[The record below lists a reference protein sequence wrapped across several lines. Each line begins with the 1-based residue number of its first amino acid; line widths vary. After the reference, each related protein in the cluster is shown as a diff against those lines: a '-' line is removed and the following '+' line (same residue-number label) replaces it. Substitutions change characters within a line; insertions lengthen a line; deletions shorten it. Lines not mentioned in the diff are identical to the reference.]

1 MAISSVGLGSG
12 INVEDTVAKLVA
24 FEQRPIQALQT
35 KATAINSQVSAFSQ
49 LKSQISNL
57 QTQVAKLSSM
67 DTWQGRVL
75 SSSNAATVTGTATS
89 KAALGT
95 YDVKVSQIASAQ
107 TIASGLVAKDTAL
120 GEGKLT
126 INLGEW
132 VRDPADPADASSP
145 ATLPLVLKTNDN
157 KGVPA
162 SVSIDITADDDTLA
176 KVAAKINAANAGV
189 TATVLRDHTGERLTL
204 QSSTTGANA
213 AFSVTAEEV
222 AGKPGLKRFEYA
234 GGAGGGAGMAR
245 SQDAQDTKATVNGIE
260 MFSRN
265 LSFTDV
271 ADGLTL
277 TVSQKMADTDAAV
290 RITIKGDTATAK
302 SALTNLV
309 ESYNALSSAMTT
321 MTAYDPATKTA
332 GTLQGDSTAI
342 NLQSALRR
350 LLSGNSGA
358 GGSFNTLSQIG
369 LEVQADGKLKIDDT
383 KLTKALEKPDDLAKF
398 FAADPEGDADDGLG
412 VRLKSFT
419 AGLLSSD
426 GVFATKDTSMKAQLK
441 RNTQDQERLTTR
453 VNNYEKR
460 LLAQYTALDVK
471 MASLTSL
478 DNYVTQQITS
488 WNKSTN

>member
-24 FEQRPIQALQT
+24 IEQRPIQALQA
-35 KATAINSQVSAFSQ
+35 KATTINSQVSAFSQ

-57 QTQVAKLSSM
+57 QTQVAKLSSLE
-67 DTWQGRVL
+67 TWQGRVL

-89 KAALGT
+89 KAATGT
-95 YDVKVSQIASAQ
+95 YDVKVGQLASAQ
-107 TIASGLVAKDTAL
+107 TIGSGALAKGSDL
-120 GEGKLT
+120 GEGTLT
-126 INLGEW
+126 ITLGEW
-132 VRDPADPADASSP
+132 KDG
-145 ATLPLVLKTNDN
+145 VLKANEGG
-157 KGVPA
+157 GVP
-162 SVSIDITADDDTLA
+162 ITITAEDNTMS

-189 TATVLRDHTGERLTL
+189 TATVLRDDTGERLTL
-204 QSSTTGANA
+204 QSTATGGNA
-213 AFSVTAEEV
+213 AFSVAVEED
-222 AGKPGLKRFEYA
+222 AGQPGLKRLQYL
-234 GGAGGGAGMAR
+234 GDDSSAGMTR
-245 SQDAQDTKATVNGIE
+245 SQTAQDTLATINGIP
-260 MFSRN
+260 MSSRN
-265 LSFTDV
+265 LAFTEV

-277 TVSQKMADTDAAV
+277 TVSQKMADADAAV

-321 MTAYDPATKTA
+321 MTAYDQATKTA

-358 GGSFNTLSQIG
+358 GGAFGTLSQIG
-369 LEVQADGKLKIDDT
+369 LEFQKDGKLKIDDT
-383 KLTKALEKPDDLAKF
+383 KLTKALEKPDDLATF
-398 FAADPEGDADDGLG
+398 FAADPEGAASDGLG
-412 VRLKSFT
+412 VRLKDFT

-426 GVFATKDTSMKAQLK
+426 GVFATKDTSMKNQLK

>member
-35 KATAINSQVSAFSQ
+35 KATAINSQMSAFSQ

-57 QTQVAKLSSM
+57 QTQVAKLSSLE
-67 DTWQGRVL
+67 TWQGRVL

-107 TIASGLVAKDTAL
+107 TIASGVVAKDDAL
-120 GEGKLT
+120 GEGTLT
-126 INLGEW
+126 ITLGEW
-132 VRDPADPADASSP
+132 DGATLKANEVNGLP
-145 ATLPLVLKTNDN
+145 ATV
-157 KGVPA
+157 
-162 SVSIDITADDDTLA
+162 SVKITAEDDTLA

-213 AFSVTAEEV
+213 AFSVAVQEDTD
-222 AGKPGLKRFEYA
+222 KPGLKRFEYA
-234 GGAGGGAGMAR
+234 GGEGGGAGMAR
-245 SQDAQDTKATVNGIE
+245 SQAAQDTKATVNGIE

-358 GGSFNTLSQIG
+358 GGAFNTLSQIG
-369 LEVQADGKLKIDDT
+369 LEFQADGKLKIDDT

-398 FAADPEGDADDGLG
+398 FAADPEGDANDGLG
-412 VRLKSFT
+412 VRLKTFT

-426 GVFATKDTSMKAQLK
+426 GVFATKDTSMKAQIK

>member
-1 MAISSVGLGSG
+1 MLPT
-12 INVEDTVAKLVA
+12 DW
-24 FEQRPIQALQT
+24 F
-35 KATAINSQVSAFSQ
+35 
-49 LKSQISNL
+49 
-57 QTQVAKLSSM
+57 
-67 DTWQGRVL
+67 
-75 SSSNAATVTGTATS
+75 
-89 KAALGT
+89 
-95 YDVKVSQIASAQ
+95 YDAV
-107 TIASGLVAKDTAL
+107 
-120 GEGKLT
+120 
-126 INLGEW
+126 
-132 VRDPADPADASSP
+132 
-145 ATLPLVLKTNDN
+145 
-157 KGVPA
+157 
-162 SVSIDITADDDTLA
+162 
-176 KVAAKINAANAGV
+176 
-189 TATVLRDHTGERLTL
+189 
-204 QSSTTGANA
+204 
-213 AFSVTAEEV
+213 
-222 AGKPGLKRFEYA
+222 
-234 GGAGGGAGMAR
+234 
-245 SQDAQDTKATVNGIE
+245 TKATVNGIE

-358 GGSFNTLSQIG
+358 GGAFNTLSQIG
-369 LEVQADGKLKIDDT
+369 LEFQADGKLKIDDT

-398 FAADPEGDADDGLG
+398 FAADPEGDANDGLG

-460 LLAQYTALDVK
+460 LL
-471 MASLTSL
+471 
-478 DNYVTQQITS
+478 
-488 WNKSTN
+488 

>member
-24 FEQRPIQALQT
+24 IEQRPIQALQA

-107 TIASGLVAKDTAL
+107 TIASGVVAKDDAL
-120 GEGKLT
+120 GEGTLT
-126 INLGEW
+126 ITLGEW
-132 VRDPADPADASSP
+132 DGT
-145 ATLPLVLKTNDN
+145 TLKANEVNGLPTTV
-157 KGVPA
+157 
-162 SVSIDITADDDTLA
+162 SVKITAEDDTLA

-189 TATVLRDHTGERLTL
+189 SATVLRDHTGERLTL

-213 AFSVTAEEV
+213 AFSVTVDEV
-222 AGKPGLKRFEYA
+222 ADKPGLKRFEYA
-234 GGAGGGAGMAR
+234 GGAGGGAAMAR

-277 TVSQKMADTDAAV
+277 TVSQKMADADAAV

-309 ESYNALSSAMTT
+309 ESYNALSSAMAT

-358 GGSFNTLSQIG
+358 GGAFGTLSQIG
-369 LEVQADGKLKIDDT
+369 LEFQKDGKLKIDDT
-383 KLTKALEKPDDLAKF
+383 KLTKALEKPDDLATF
-398 FAADPEGDADDGLG
+398 FAADPEGAASDGLG
-412 VRLKSFT
+412 VRLKDFT

-426 GVFATKDTSMKAQLK
+426 GVFATKDTSMKDQLK

>member
-1 MAISSVGLGSG
+1 MAISSIGLGSG
-12 INVEDTVAKLVA
+12 LDVENMVAKLVA
-24 FEQRPIQALQT
+24 LEQRPIQALQT
-35 KATAINSQVSAFSQ
+35 KATTINSQVSAFSQ

-57 QTQVAKLSSM
+57 QTQVAKLSSL

-89 KAALGT
+89 KAATGT
-95 YDVKVSQIASAQ
+95 YDVKVGQLASAQ
-107 TIASGLVAKDTAL
+107 TIGSGALAKGSAL
-120 GEGKLT
+120 GEGTLT
-126 INLGEW
+126 ITLGEW
-132 VRDPADPADASSP
+132 KDG
-145 ATLPLVLKTNDN
+145 VLKANEGG
-157 KGVPA
+157 GVP
-162 SVSIDITADDDTLA
+162 ITITAEDNTMS

-189 TATVLRDHTGERLTL
+189 TATVLRDDTGERLTL
-204 QSSTTGANA
+204 QSTATGGNA
-213 AFSVTAEEV
+213 AFSVAVEED
-222 AGKPGLKRFEYA
+222 AGQPGLKRLQYL
-234 GGAGGGAGMAR
+234 GVDSSAGMTR
-245 SQDAQDTKATVNGIE
+245 SQTAQDTLATINGIP
-260 MFSRN
+260 MSSRN
-265 LSFTDV
+265 LAFTEV
-271 ADGLTL
+271 ADGVTL
-277 TVSQKMADTDAAV
+277 TVSQKMADADAAV

-358 GGSFNTLSQIG
+358 GGAFNTLSQIG
-369 LEVQADGKLKIDDT
+369 LEFQADGKLKIDDT
-383 KLTKALEKPDDLAKF
+383 KLTKALEKPVDLATF
-398 FAADPEGDADDGLG
+398 FAADPEGEASDGLG
-412 VRLKSFT
+412 VRLKTFT

-426 GVFATKDTSMKAQLK
+426 GVFATKDESMKSQLK

-478 DNYVTQQITS
+478 DNYVAQQITA
-488 WNKSTN
+488 WNNQKN

>member
-12 INVEDTVAKLVA
+12 IPVEETVAKLVA
-24 FEQRPIQALQT
+24 LEQRPIQALQK
-35 KATAINSQVSAFSQ
+35 KATTINSQVSAYSQ

-57 QTQVAKLSSM
+57 QTQVDKLTSAA
-67 DTWQGRVL
+67 TWQGRVL
-75 SSSNAATVTGTATS
+75 SSSNASTVTGTVTS

-95 YDVKVSQIASAQ
+95 YDVKVQQLASAQ
-107 TIASGLVAKDTAL
+107 TIASGVVAKDDAL
-120 GEGKLT
+120 GEGTLT
-126 INLGEW
+126 ITLGEW
-132 VRDPADPADASSP
+132 DGATLKANEVNGLP
-145 ATLPLVLKTNDN
+145 ATV
-157 KGVPA
+157 
-162 SVSIDITADDDTLA
+162 SVKITSEDDTLA

-213 AFSVTAEEV
+213 AFSVAAQED
-222 AGKPGLKRFEYA
+222 ASKPGLSRFEYA
-234 GGAGGGAGMAR
+234 GGAGGGAAMTL

-277 TVSQKMADTDAAV
+277 TVSQKMAEGDAAV

-309 ESYNALSSAMTT
+309 ESYNALSSAMKT
-321 MTAYDPATKTA
+321 MTAYDETTKTA

-358 GGSFNTLSQIG
+358 GGAFNTLSQIG
-369 LEVQADGKLKIDDT
+369 LEFQTDGTLKVNDT
-383 KLTKALEKPDDLAKF
+383 KLTKALEDPDSLSKF
-398 FAADPEGDADDGLG
+398 FTADLEGEANDGLG
-412 VRLKSFT
+412 LRLKTFT
-419 AGLLSSD
+419 SGLLSSD
-426 GVFATKDTSMKAQLK
+426 GVFATKDDSMKAQLK

-453 VNNYEKR
+453 VNAYEKR

-471 MASLTSL
+471 MSSLTAL
-478 DNYVTQQITS
+478 DTYVTQQITS

>member
-24 FEQRPIQALQT
+24 IEQRPIQALQT

-57 QTQVAKLSSM
+57 QTQVAKLTTN
-67 DTWQGRVL
+67 DTWQARVL
-75 SSSNAATVTGTATS
+75 TSSNSATVSGTATS
-89 KAALGT
+89 KAAVGT
-95 YDVKVSQIASAQ
+95 FDVKVQQLASAQ
-107 TIASGLVAKDTAL
+107 TIGSGLVASGTAL
-120 GEGKLT
+120 GQGKLT

-145 ATLPLVLKTNDN
+145 ATLPLVLKTNDV

-162 SVSIDITADDDTLA
+162 SVSINITAEDDTLA
-176 KVAAKINAANAGV
+176 KVAAKINASNAGV
-189 TATVLRDHTGERLTL
+189 TAIVLRDHTGERLTL

-213 AFSVTAEEV
+213 AFTVAVEETA
-222 AGKPGLKRFEYA
+222 GQPGLKRLEYLGTDSA
-234 GGAGGGAGMAR
+234 AGMTR
-245 SQDAQDTKATVNGIE
+245 SQAAQDTKATINGIA
-260 MFSRN
+260 MSSRN
-265 LSFTDV
+265 MSFTDV
-271 ADGLTL
+271 ADGVTL
-277 TVSQKMADTDAAV
+277 TVSQKMADADAAV
-290 RITIKGDTATAK
+290 RITIKGDTAAGK

-309 ESYNALSSAMTT
+309 ESYNALASAMTT
-321 MTAYDPATKTA
+321 MTAYDETTKTA

-350 LLSGNSGA
+350 LLSGNNDSGGA
-358 GGSFNTLSQIG
+358 FRTLSQIG
-369 LEVQADGKLKIDDT
+369 LEFQANGQLKIDDT
-383 KLTKALEKPDDLAKF
+383 KLAKALEDPDSLSKF
-398 FAADPEGDADDGLG
+398 FAADLEGDANDGLG
-412 VRLKSFT
+412 VRLKDFT
-419 AGLLSSD
+419 SGLLSSD
-426 GVFATKDTSMKAQLK
+426 GVFATKDDSMKAQLK

-478 DNYVTQQITS
+478 DNYVTQQIAS

>member
-24 FEQRPIQALQT
+24 IEQRPIQALQT
-35 KATAINSQVSAFSQ
+35 KATAINSQMSAFSQ

-57 QTQVAKLSSM
+57 QTQVAKLGSL

-75 SSSNAATVTGTATS
+75 SSSNATTVTGTATS
-89 KAALGT
+89 KAATGT
-95 YDVKVSQIASAQ
+95 YDVKVQQLASAQ
-107 TIASGLVAKDTAL
+107 TIGSGAVAKDSAL

-126 INLGEW
+126 ITLGEW
-132 VRDPADPADASSP
+132 KDGA
-145 ATLPLVLKTNDN
+145 LKANEVD
-157 KGVPA
+157 GVPA
-162 SVSIDITADDDTLA
+162 SLSIDITAAEDTLA

-204 QSSTTGANA
+204 QSTGTGGNA
-213 AFSVTAEEV
+213 AFSVAVEED
-222 AGKPGLKRFEYA
+222 AGKPGLKRLEYL
-234 GGAGGGAGMAR
+234 GVDSSAGMTR
-245 SQDAQDTKATVNGIE
+245 SQTAQDTLATINGIP
-260 MFSRN
+260 MSSRN
-265 LSFTDV
+265 LAFTEV
-271 ADGLTL
+271 ADGVTL
-277 TVSQKMADTDAAV
+277 TVSQKMADADAAV

-358 GGSFNTLSQIG
+358 GGAFSTLSQLG
-369 LEVQADGKLKIDDT
+369 LEFQKDGKLKIDDT
-383 KLTKALEKPDDLAKF
+383 KLTKALEKPEDLAKF
-398 FAADPEGDADDGLG
+398 FAADPEGSASDGLG
-412 VRLKSFT
+412 VRLQEFT

-426 GVFATKDTSMKAQLK
+426 GVFATKDTSMKSQIK

-488 WNKSTN
+488 WNNQNN

>member
-35 KATAINSQVSAFSQ
+35 KATAINSQMSAFSQ

-57 QTQVAKLSSM
+57 QTQVAKLSSLE
-67 DTWQGRVL
+67 TWQGRVV

-95 YDVKVSQIASAQ
+95 YDVKVQQIASAQ
-107 TIASGLVAKDTAL
+107 TIGSGLVAKDSVL

-145 ATLPLVLKTNDN
+145 ATLPLVLKTNEN

-189 TATVLRDHTGERLTL
+189 TATVMRDHTGERLTL
-204 QSSTTGANA
+204 QSTATGGNA
-213 AFSVTAEEV
+213 AFTVAVEET
-222 AGKPGLKRFEYA
+222 AGKPGLKRFEYL
-234 GGAGGGAGMAR
+234 GADSSAGMTR
-245 SQDAQDTKATVNGIE
+245 SQTAQDTKATVNGIE

-290 RITIKGDTATAK
+290 RITLKGDTATAK

-342 NLQSALRR
+342 NLQTALRR

-358 GGSFNTLSQIG
+358 GGAFNTLSQIG
-369 LEVQADGKLKIDDT
+369 LEFQADGKLKIDDT

-398 FAADPEGDADDGLG
+398 FAADPEGDANDGLG
-412 VRLKSFT
+412 VRLKTFT

-426 GVFATKDTSMKAQLK
+426 GVFATKDTSMKAQIK